1 MVVPPLAA
9 RDVQQ
14 LARLHACNVRNEMRK
29 NEPVTRGR
37 ESTRVDPCAVPGR
50 AHGRLGGRVA
60 HRPSSRRGARAP
72 RRGAARGRRRA
83 PRR

>member
-29 NEPVTRGR
+29 NESVCRAR
-37 ESTRVDPCAVPGR
+37 R
-50 AHGRLGGRVA
+50 AHGRSVGRVA